1 MKKSMSDRYNRA
13 EHLILSVPS
22 LRISPED
29 IKANN
34 IFEIEGVAEYN
45 PFIGYHVGDYLIT
58 HGDLVLY
65 TDEDGGEQVGVCW
78 ISTKDHSRNRCGYMG
93 ASAVDPEETPIKL
106 YRRPEE
112 DPNIFTE
119 WEEVI

>member
-1 MKKSMSDRYNRA
+1 MKKSMSDRYNRS
-13 EHLILSVPS
+13 EHLILSRPS

-65 TDEDGGEQVGVCW
+65 TDEDGVEQVGVCW
-78 ISTKDHSRNRCGYMG
+78 TSTKDHSYQKCDYM
-93 ASAVDPEETPIKL
+93 APMMADPEETPIKL